1 MIKFFLMNLLL
12 SFIWVA
18 LTGSMYYSNFIFGY
32 LLGFGVLWVMNR
44 DETDQRYFYRVPK
57 IISFFFF
64 FLFEMIKANI
74 QVAYDVITPKYFFK
88 PGIIRYPINAQ
99 TDFEINILSTFIS
112 LTPGTLII
120 DISDDRKAIYIH
132 VMYLKDEEQF
142 IRSLK
147 TGVERKL
154 LEILR

>member
-18 LTGSMYYSNFIFGY
+18 LTGQMNYSNFVFGY
-32 LLGFGVLWVMNR
+32 LLGFGVLFIMNR
-44 DETDQRYFYRVPK
+44 NERDQRYFYRVPK
-57 IISFFFF
+57 IVSFFFF
-64 FLFEMIKANI
+64 FLYELIKANV

-88 PGIIRYPINAQ
+88 PGIVRYPVNAT
-99 TDFEINILSTFIS
+99 TDFEINLLATFIS
-112 LTPGTLII
+112 LTPGTLIM
-120 DISDDRKAIYIH
+120 DISDDKKAIYIH
-132 VMYLKDEEQF
+132 VMYLKDEEAF